1 MSALYSR
8 ELLRL
13 GTLLAD
19 HPPLD
24 RPDAVARRR
33 SSVCGSE
40 VEASVRVMDGRIE
53 ALGLDAVACAL
64 GQASA
69 ALFAGRA
76 AGLSADD
83 VAEARAH
90 LAAWLTGE
98 RDDPPAGYEP
108 LAPARAHSARHPSML
123 LAYDATLAALEE
135 VG

>member
-24 RPDAVARRR
+24 RPDGVARRR

-40 VEASVRVMDGRIE
+40 VEASVRIADGRIS
-53 ALGLDAVACAL
+53 ALGLNTVACAL

-76 AGLSADD
+76 TGLSATD
-83 VAEARAH
+83 VAQARGH
-90 LAAWLTGE
+90 LDEWLAGE

-108 LAPARAHSARHPSML
+108 LAPARAHAARYPSML
-123 LAYDATLAALEE
+123 LPYDATLAALER
-135 VG
+135 VA